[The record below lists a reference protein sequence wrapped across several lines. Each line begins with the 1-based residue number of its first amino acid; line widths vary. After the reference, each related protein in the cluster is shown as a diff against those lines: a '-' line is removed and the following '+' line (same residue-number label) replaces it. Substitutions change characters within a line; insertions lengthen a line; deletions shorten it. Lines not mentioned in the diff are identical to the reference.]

1 MIIRKGAE
9 AEIHLTTWQDR
20 KVIAKRR
27 VPKTYRLGKLDEVLR
42 TKRTRME
49 AKLIS
54 EARSIGIPTPVI
66 FDIDK
71 IGSQIVME
79 FIEGERV
86 KDILNQV
93 SPSERKEI
101 CLTIGNSIG
110 KLHTNHII
118 HGDLTTS
125 NMIFRDGLIY
135 FIDFSLGEISEEI
148 EAKGVDL
155 HVLMEAYES
164 THPSIMEDFE
174 YIMEGYR
181 SEFDSA
187 QEVEDKIQ
195 EIISRGRY
203 T

>member
-9 AEIHLTTWQDR
+9 AEIHLTSWQER

-27 VPKTYRLGKLDEVLR
+27 VPKTYRLEELDVVLR
-42 TKRTRME
+42 TKRTKME

-54 EARSIGIPTPVI
+54 EARSVGIPTPLI

-71 IGSQIVME
+71 KESQIVME
-79 FIEGERV
+79 YIEGERI
-86 KDILNQV
+86 KDILNRI

-101 CLTIGNSIG
+101 CFNIGSSIG
-110 KLHTNHII
+110 KLHSHHII

-164 THPSIMEDFE
+164 THPSIMEDFK

>member
-27 VPKTYRLGKLDEVLR
+27 VPKTYRLGRLDKVLR
-42 TKRTRME
+42 TKRTKME

-86 KDILNQV
+86 KDILNNI
-93 SPSERKEI
+93 SPSERREI
-101 CLTIGNSIG
+101 CLKIGNSIG
-110 KLHTNHII
+110 RLHAHHII

-148 EAKGVDL
+148 EAKGVDI

-195 EIISRGRY
+195 DIISRGRY